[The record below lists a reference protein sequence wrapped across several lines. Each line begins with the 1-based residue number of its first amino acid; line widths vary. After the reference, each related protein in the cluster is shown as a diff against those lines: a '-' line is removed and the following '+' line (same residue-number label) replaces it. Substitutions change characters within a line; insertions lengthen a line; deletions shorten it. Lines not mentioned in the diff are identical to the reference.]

1 MPDCDR
7 FHGGPSRAVHVSPVR
22 VMCGGE
28 DYSEFL
34 ICMDHLPCEGKTGYP
49 LCGQRVS
56 LCEQRN
62 AAMVVRVLEG
72 ERVKDESRT
81 IYVRRNSIFFS
92 VGRMLPILVGIVQYV
107 RLA

>member
-1 MPDCDR
+1 M
-7 FHGGPSRAVHVSPVR
+7 G
-22 VMCGGE
+22 
-28 DYSEFL
+28 YS
-34 ICMDHLPCEGKTGYP
+34 

-56 LCEQRN
+56 LCKQRN

-72 ERVKDESRT
+72 ERVKDESRI

-92 VGRMLPILVGIVQYV
+92 VGRMLPRIVQYV